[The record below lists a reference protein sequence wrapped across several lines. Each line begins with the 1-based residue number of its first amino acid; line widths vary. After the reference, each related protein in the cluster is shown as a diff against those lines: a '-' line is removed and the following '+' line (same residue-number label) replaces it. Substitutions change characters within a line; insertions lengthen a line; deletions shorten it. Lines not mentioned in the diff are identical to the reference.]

1 MEHNNIDSCIEEW
14 ETLSNEYRSLEKLH
28 KLYQAK
34 LEEVNSLQQK
44 CTKGISHQRYRLNII
59 KTSLKRLGK
68 SVMVIDGEEKE
79 RNNMLQT
86 DLIRRKAQL
95 YEMENILPKPSGRYL
110 KIILGNI
117 NVSILD
123 KNERFRYKD
132 EYEKFKL
139 VMSLIALGVSI
150 INCFTNY
157 RTMDLIHMFLL
168 VWYYCTLTIRESILK
183 VNGSRMKGWWRAHH
197 FISTVLAGVMLIWPV
212 GECYYLF
219 RTQFMAFNVYI
230 SFVQYLQFMYQRGCL
245 YRLKC
250 LGQSHNMDI
259 TVEGFQSWMWK
270 GLGFLLPFLFIGYF
284 WELYQA
290 YTLYNLMMY
299 PSADWHIGTLCL
311 LFMLLFLGN
320 SITTAAIIPQ
330 KLKERFKLKYRFTR
344 LDKYIWTHKKR
355 RVSFRH
361 PESNERRTPAARAAS
376 FNRKMRISKEEP
388 TCTDVPQNREVSS
401 PKVAAVVTSVDAN
414 AVTDTSKSVTMEGDQ
429 RPSNNNSTQPET
441 KGSSILTSST
451 SSSTGSEAIGS
462 EDDPRNVAKQQKQE
476 EQTAENKTLEND
488 NSTEKMLTSG
498 DDGEVSDSIVD
509 DVTKEEF
516 DQVELEEVFS
526 DEDSQTTT
534 DFEDTESKK
543 DK

>member
-1 MEHNNIDSCIEEW
+1 MEHNHINSCIEEW

-34 LEEVNSLQQK
+34 LDEVNNLQQK
-44 CTKGISHQRYRLNII
+44 CIKGVAHQRYRLNII
-59 KTSLKRLGK
+59 KTSLKRIGK
-68 SVMVIDGEEKE
+68 SSSESDGEERE
-79 RNNMLQT
+79 RNNLLQT
-86 DLIRRKAQL
+86 DLLRRKAQL

-123 KNERFRYKD
+123 KNEKFRYKD

-139 VMSLIALGVSI
+139 VMSLLALGVSLF
-150 INCFTNY
+150 NCLTNV

-212 GECYYLF
+212 GECYYAF

-270 GLGFLLPFLFIGYF
+270 GLSFLLPFLFIGYF
-284 WELYQA
+284 WELYHA
-290 YTLYNLMMY
+290 YTLYKLMSS
-299 PSADWHIGTLCL
+299 PAADWHVGTLCV
-311 LFMLLFLGN
+311 LFFLLFLGN
-320 SITTAAIIPQ
+320 CLTTAATIPQ

-344 LDKYIWTHKKR
+344 LDKYIWTHKRR
-355 RVSFRH
+355 RVSFRN
-361 PESNERRTPAARAAS
+361 PESSERRTPAARAAS
-376 FNRKMRISKEEP
+376 FSRTLNTSAEEAPPQPTTATDAPTKGQTGGASAVVVSPASASSSAPSAAVAVTDLPTLLTKDSDDSGVSQLSNSPKSKEEGDQTP
-388 TCTDVPQNREVSS
+388 AVS
-401 PKVAAVVTSVDAN
+401 A
-414 AVTDTSKSVTMEGDQ
+414 AVTDAVTDMT
-429 RPSNNNSTQPET
+429 N
-441 KGSSILTSST
+441 GSDSLQLHSST
-451 SSSTGSEAIGS
+451 FNGDKNGQDSLEKDVTAEEMAMLLQDARGLLEDEDTST
-462 EDDPRNVAKQQKQE
+462 EDD
-476 EQTAENKTLEND
+476 LEN
-488 NSTEKMLTSG
+488 
-498 DDGEVSDSIVD
+498 
-509 DVTKEEF
+509 
-516 DQVELEEVFS
+516 
-526 DEDSQTTT
+526 
-534 DFEDTESKK
+534 KK